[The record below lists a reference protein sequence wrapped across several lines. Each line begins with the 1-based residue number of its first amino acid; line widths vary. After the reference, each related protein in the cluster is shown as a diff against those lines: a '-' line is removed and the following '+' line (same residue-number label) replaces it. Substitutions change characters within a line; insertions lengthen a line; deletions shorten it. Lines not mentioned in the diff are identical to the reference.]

1 MCIFANLI
9 RKLQIKLGF
18 YFINKSNLT
27 FNAKKKLI
35 ESTFLT
41 VLDYGD
47 ILYMHASS
55 ILTSRESGIYHA
67 SLHFISSLSLYSSLS
82 LFWQLPAT
90 LFQVFA
96 FERTL
101 SLYRTGKTAFSNAP
115 WAWNNLQIDLKLY
128 KYVSICECKSI
139 YWKLVIV
146 FGIFL

>member
-1 MCIFANLI
+1 MYLGIWIDYKLSFNVHIANLI
-9 RKLQIKLGF
+9 RKLKIKLGF

-55 ILTSRESGIYHA
+55 ILTSLESVYHA
-67 SLHFISSLSLYSSLS
+67 SLRFISSLSLYSYLS

-101 SLYRTGKTAFSNAP
+101 SLYRTWENCIF
-115 WAWNNLQIDLKLY
+115 
-128 KYVSICECKSI
+128 ECT
-139 YWKLVIV
+139 L
-146 FGIFL
+146 GME